1 LPTFLPHA
9 AAARAWFTR
18 GWRLQLDPNAPG
30 SHDDEY
36 VYPIGFR
43 TSRKHASATNPGS
56 KCLYHSEIV
65 AGPNGKPQFK
75 VTCQDMSEHPYEDS
89 TPNVCSI
96 SPEVRES
103 ERERREKRERE
114 RKSESE

>member
-1 LPTFLPHA
+1 L
-9 AAARAWFTR
+9 TR

-65 AGPNGKPQFK
+65 AGPNGQPQFK
-75 VTCQDMSEHPYEDS
+75 VTCQDMSENPYEDS

-96 SPEVRES
+96 SPGERESERASVRES
-103 ERERREKRERE
+103 ERARESESESESESERERE
-114 RKSESE
+114 